1 MSEKISLDSSDI
13 KYIIMERIVRILNI
27 KWNLK
32 EEQNLR

>member
-1 MSEKISLDSSDI
+1 MKYI

>member
-1 MSEKISLDSSDI
+1 MLYFNSTNGYI